1 VVDVVQSPSPGVSA
15 EELSALSSPDA
26 LDTQF
31 GTMRFFD
38 GVPLPET
45 VERSYDTLDLMRG
58 VDVFLNCMRGASML
72 AMRNGLRLV
81 GARSNVIAC
90 TNPRSTSAGSCR
102 TTKGGMQHGDS

>member
-1 VVDVVQSPSPGVSA
+1 VVEVAQSTSPGVSA
-15 EELSALSSPDA
+15 EELSSLRSPDT
-26 LDTQF
+26 LDTPF

-45 VERSYDTLDLMRG
+45 VERSYDALDLLRG
-58 VDVFLNCMRGASML
+58 VDVFLNCMPGASML
-72 AMRNGLRLV
+72 AMRNGLRSV

-90 TNPRSTSAGSCR
+90 TDPRSTSAGSCR